1 MIVKN
6 LYSES
11 KSNEKYDP
19 MTVGK
24 IFQDGVNEKLFQQME
39 MKVEKDVPH
48 ANQSDWELEATTI
61 NPIDEKTKNKEQ
73 TRQNEDLMLE
83 TQIISGVE
91 KENIIQIEPHNNEN
105 DHNLIELSF
114 HKTETF
120 ESLDIVGPT
129 RTHFANLEIKESS
142 DNKVIFIGEKMFAKR
157 IKENN
162 ISELKK
168 SLDNAGFGNLDI
180 EIEEIDKVIDT
191 PSNNWKK
198 KRKEQIEDFQKE
210 IINSSLIKNL
220 QENYDKTL
228 NKEKLIIID
237 HEE

>member
-1 MIVKN
+1 
-6 LYSES
+6 
-11 KSNEKYDP
+11 
-19 MTVGK
+19 
-24 IFQDGVNEKLFQQME
+24 
-39 MKVEKDVPH
+39 
-48 ANQSDWELEATTI
+48 
-61 NPIDEKTKNKEQ
+61 
-73 TRQNEDLMLE
+73 
-83 TQIISGVE
+83 
-91 KENIIQIEPHNNEN
+91 
-105 DHNLIELSF
+105 
-114 HKTETF
+114 
-120 ESLDIVGPT
+120 
-129 RTHFANLEIKESS
+129 
-142 DNKVIFIGEKMFAKR
+142 MFAKR

-198 KRKEQIEDFQKE
+198 IRKEQIEDFQKE

-228 NKEKLIIID
+228 NKEKLIMID